1 MKSEKLI
8 VMGLAVC
15 LCFSCAQRESSQHEQ
30 AAIKVQTM
38 VVTSQAASAT
48 SRYVGTIE
56 PAQETPLSMQTT
68 GRVVAVQVKNGQL
81 VKAGQAIIE
90 LDDTQARNA
99 LQGSAAGLQHAQD
112 GYDRVS
118 KVHDKGVVSDQKMVE
133 IESQLAQAKSL
144 YAAAKQQLAECT
156 LKAPC
161 EGVISGLEAVI
172 GQTIIP
178 GTTVCKL
185 LDVTGFSVRFTV
197 PENEINGL
205 GKSGMVECA
214 AVDTVLPI
222 VLTETGIVANP
233 VTHTYELVARISGG
247 ADILKSGMVAKVQ
260 ISNHQS
266 PITNSDIVIPAKCIL
281 LKPEGHTVW
290 VAEQGRA
297 VRRTITIGG
306 YQADGVRI
314 TQGLQEGD
322 ILITEGYQKLY
333 SGCAVTDN

>member
-1 MKSEKLI
+1 MGYRLWVIGI
-8 VMGLAVC
+8 VAC
-15 LCFSCAQRESSQHEQ
+15 LFFSCAQRESTQHEQ

-48 SRYVGTIE
+48 SRYVGAIE
-56 PAQETPLSMQTT
+56 PVQETPLSMQTT
-68 GRVVAVQVKNGQL
+68 GRVVAVHVKNGQR
-81 VKAGQAIIE
+81 VQTGQVIID
-90 LDDTQARNA
+90 LDNTQARNA
-99 LQGSAAGLQHAQD
+99 LQGAEAALRHAQD
-112 GYDRVS
+112 AYDRVS

-178 GTTVCKL
+178 GTAVCKL

-214 AVDTVLPI
+214 AVDMVLPI

-290 VAEQGRA
+290 VVENGKAS
-297 VRRTITIGG
+297 RRLITVDG

>member
-1 MKSEKLI
+1 MGYRLWVIGI
-8 VMGLAVC
+8 VAC
-15 LCFSCAQRESSQHEQ
+15 LCLSCAQRESTQHEQ

-48 SRYVGTIE
+48 SRYVGAIE

-68 GRVVAVQVKNGQL
+68 GRVVAVHVKNGQR
-81 VKAGQAIIE
+81 VQTGQMIID
-90 LDDTQARNA
+90 LDNTQARNA
-99 LQGSAAGLQHAQD
+99 LHGAEAALRHAQD
-112 GYDRVS
+112 AYDRVS

-133 IESQLAQAKSL
+133 IESELQQAKSL

-161 EGVISGLEAVI
+161 EGVISGLEAVT
-172 GQTIIP
+172 GQTILP
-178 GTTVCKL
+178 GTTLCKL

-290 VAEQGRA
+290 VVENGKAS
-297 VRRTITIGG
+297 RRLITVDG
-306 YQADGVRI
+306 YQANGVRI

-333 SGCAVTDN
+333 SGCAVTGN